1 MRRVGLAQSSCV
13 KSVQRR
19 RAASGAECRLGT
31 VGGLQFVEDARDVIL
46 HGLEGHAERAGDLP
60 VALAGPSRA
69 RIVVSQRGSWTLCA
83 PGVTLSADVATA
95 PS

>member
-1 MRRVGLAQSSCV
+1 MAGGAGAEFGV
-13 KSVQRR
+13 KSVRR
-19 RAASGAECRLGT
+19 RRNASGAECRLGT

-46 HGLEGHAERAGDLP
+46 HGREGQAELACDLP

-69 RIVVSQRGSWTLCA
+69 RISVSQRGTWTPCA